1 MEIKSLTSFRAIIAI
16 VIFLFHC
23 KIHLGYTLDINYLDR
38 FLLNGATFMT
48 GFFVLSG
55 FILAHVYRDENFASR
70 VNIFNFYIK
79 RFARV
84 YPVYA
89 LSTITYLLIYH
100 LEPLQLFRT
109 AIIDIFLI
117 QSFFKS
123 MFLLANNGGTWSVS
137 VEMFLYF
144 LFPFFVILSNR
155 SSKILYFAFPIGLI
169 GSLSL
174 IFEKSDYIYANPIF
188 RISDFLFGIGFY
200 FLVFHFKKI
209 SQYNFFHFL
218 TISLI
223 ICVTIF
229 LGGSEFSYMQGNFLL
244 APLFALWISLIF
256 YSNSILYSSKF
267 MEFFGRISYSF
278 YLWQF
283 ISIGFGKFLVN
294 HNLGFNLNVI
304 ILVIFILNI
313 AIATISY
320 ILVEEKLRKY
330 ISGRFSG

>member
-1 MEIKSLTSFRAIIAI
+1 MNIKSLTAVRGILAL

-23 KIHLGYTLDINYLDR
+23 KIHLGYQLNINYLDR

-55 FILAHVYRDENFASR
+55 FVLAHAYKDINLTDRE
-70 VNIFNFYIK
+70 NIFNFYIK
-79 RFARV
+79 RIARI
-84 YPVYA
+84 YPVYII
-89 LSTITYLLIYH
+89 STIVYLFIYR
-100 LEPLQLFRT
+100 LEPTQLFRT
-109 AIIDIFLI
+109 AINDFPLM

-123 MFLLANNGGTWSVS
+123 TFLIANNDSTWSLS

-144 LFPFFVILSNR
+144 LFPFLILLGNR
-155 SSKILYFAFPIGLI
+155 SPKILIFAFILAAI
-169 GSLSL
+169 SSFNVS
-174 IFEKSDYIYANPIF
+174 IEKNDYIYANPIF
-188 RISDFLFGIGFY
+188 RISDFLFGMGFY
-200 FLVFHFKKI
+200 FLVFHFKKL

-218 TISLI
+218 AIALI

-229 LGGSEFSYMQGNFLL
+229 LGGSEFQYMQGNFLL

-256 YSNSILYSSKF
+256 YSNSILYNSKF

-283 ISIGFGKFLVN
+283 ISIGFGKFLVS
-294 HNLGFNLNVI
+294 HNLGLNLNVI

-313 AIATISY
+313 AIATLSY
-320 ILVEEKLRKY
+320 ILAEEKLRKY
-330 ISGRFSG
+330 ISERFSG